1 MTKVDIISGFLGAG
15 KTTLIKKLLKEVY
28 ANQQVVLIENEFGE
42 IGIDG
47 GFLKEAGINITE
59 MNSGCI
65 CCSLVGDFGKALK
78 EVTEKYHPDRIIIE
92 PSGVGKLSDVR
103 KAVEDAADAAHLEVN
118 SLITVANASKI
129 KMYMRTFGE
138 FYNNQVENAGAIILS
153 RTQNLTEEKQ
163 MEAAAL
169 VREKNPN
176 AVIIT
181 TPWDDLTGQQI
192 LDAIEGTHSLA
203 KELME
208 EAGLSNDH
216 PVFHPVSDTAADKL
230 RDEMLRLT
238 QYPDNSRPLGIIGQ
252 LYLIMD
258 ALIQGSSNKKRLQ
271 GGKLSRFY
279 AQEAL
284 SFIEQNYTLP
294 ITVEDM
300 ANRCNLD
307 RSYFGKVFKDMTGQS
322 PQDFLIR
329 YRMSKATTLLTSTSL
344 SIGDISVQVGYP
356 NQLHFSRAFRNIYGM
371 SPRQYRQQNKLL
383 S

>member
-1 MTKVDIISGFLGAG
+1 MSDSIFHIFSDELFLDLTVYQYGYEKCEPLHSYGPFVRNHYLFHYVISGKGMLSVTEENGSSVYQIGPRSGFLIDPGRINVYGADQ
-15 KTTLIKKLLKEVY
+15 KFPREYVW
-28 ANQQVVLIENEFGE
+28 VEF
-42 IGIDG
+42 DG
-47 GFLKEAGINITE
+47 LRA
-59 MNSGCI
+59 
-65 CCSLVGDFGKALK
+65 
-78 EVTEKYHPDRIIIE
+78 R
-92 PSGVGKLSDVR
+92 
-103 KAVEDAADAAHLEVN
+103 
-118 SLITVANASKI
+118 
-129 KMYMRTFGE
+129 
-138 FYNNQVENAGAIILS
+138 
-153 RTQNLTEEKQ
+153 
-163 MEAAAL
+163 
-169 VREKNPN
+169 
-176 AVIIT
+176 
-181 TPWDDLTGQQI
+181 
-192 LDAIEGTHSLA
+192 
-203 KELME
+203 ELME

>member
-1 MTKVDIISGFLGAG
+1 MIKTMSDSIFHIFSDERFLDLTVYQYGYEKCEPLHSYGPFVRNHYLFHYIISGKGML
-15 KTTLIKKLLKEVY
+15 
-28 ANQQVVLIENEFGE
+28 
-42 IGIDG
+42 
-47 GFLKEAGINITE
+47 
-59 MNSGCI
+59 S
-65 CCSLVGDFGKALK
+65 
-78 EVTEKYHPDRIIIE
+78 VTEKDDNAVYHMEAHSGFLIE
-92 PSGVGKLSDVR
+92 PGRINLYSADQKFPWEYVW
-103 KAVEDAADAAHLEVN
+103 VEFDGL
-118 SLITVANASKI
+118 
-129 KMYMRTFGE
+129 R
-138 FYNNQVENAGAIILS
+138 
-153 RTQNLTEEKQ
+153 
-163 MEAAAL
+163 
-169 VREKNPN
+169 
-176 AVIIT
+176 
-181 TPWDDLTGQQI
+181 
-192 LDAIEGTHSLA
+192 A

-208 EAGLSNDH
+208 EAGLSND
-216 PVFHPVSDTAADKL
+216 
-230 RDEMLRLT
+230 LT

-284 SFIEQNYTLP
+284 SFIEQNYALP

-307 RSYFGKVFKDMTGQS
+307 RSYFGKVFKDMIGQS

-329 YRMSKATTLLTSTSL
+329 YRMSKATSLLTSTSL

>member
-1 MTKVDIISGFLGAG
+1 MIKTMSDSIFHIFSDERFLDLTVYQYGYEKCEPLHSYGPFVRNHYLFHYIISGKGML
-15 KTTLIKKLLKEVY
+15 
-28 ANQQVVLIENEFGE
+28 
-42 IGIDG
+42 
-47 GFLKEAGINITE
+47 
-59 MNSGCI
+59 S
-65 CCSLVGDFGKALK
+65 
-78 EVTEKYHPDRIIIE
+78 VTEKADNAVYH
-92 PSGVGKLSDVR
+92 
-103 KAVEDAADAAHLEVN
+103 
-118 SLITVANASKI
+118 
-129 KMYMRTFGE
+129 
-138 FYNNQVENAGAIILS
+138 
-153 RTQNLTEEKQ
+153 
-163 MEAAAL
+163 MEAHSGFLSEPGRINLYSADQ
-169 VREKNPN
+169 KF
-176 AVIIT
+176 
-181 TPWDDLTGQQI
+181 PWEYVWVEFDGLR
-192 LDAIEGTHSLA
+192 A

-216 PVFHPVSDTAADKL
+216 PVFHPISDTAADKL

-307 RSYFGKVFKDMTGQS
+307 RSYFGKVFKDMIGQS

-329 YRMSKATTLLTSTSL
+329 YRMSKATSLLTSTSL

>member
-1 MTKVDIISGFLGAG
+1 MSDSIFHIFSDELFLDLTVYQYGYEKCEPLHSYGPFVRNHYLFHYVISGKGMLSVTEENGSSVYQIGPRSGFLIDPGR
-15 KTTLIKKLLKEVY
+15 INVY
-28 ANQQVVLIENEFGE
+28 CADQKFPWEYVWVEF
-42 IGIDG
+42 DG
-47 GFLKEAGINITE
+47 LRA
-59 MNSGCI
+59 
-65 CCSLVGDFGKALK
+65 
-78 EVTEKYHPDRIIIE
+78 R
-92 PSGVGKLSDVR
+92 
-103 KAVEDAADAAHLEVN
+103 
-118 SLITVANASKI
+118 
-129 KMYMRTFGE
+129 
-138 FYNNQVENAGAIILS
+138 
-153 RTQNLTEEKQ
+153 
-163 MEAAAL
+163 
-169 VREKNPN
+169 
-176 AVIIT
+176 
-181 TPWDDLTGQQI
+181 
-192 LDAIEGTHSLA
+192 
-203 KELME
+203 ELME

>member
-1 MTKVDIISGFLGAG
+1 MLERGKKDREQVEFVVIDELVPREHLLRKIDAAVDFERLYEMVEPLYSEDNGRPSIDPVVLFKMVLIQHLYGLPSLRRTADDVSANICYRWFLGYTLQEETPHFSTVSYNFRHRFTAETVDQVFAWILSEVADAG
-15 KTTLIKKLLKEVY
+15 YLSPRAV
-28 ANQQVVLIENEFGE
+28 F
-42 IGIDG
+42 IDG
-47 GFLKEAGINITE
+47 THIK
-59 MNSGCI
+59 
-65 CCSLVGDFGKALK
+65 
-78 EVTEKYHPDRIIIE
+78 
-92 PSGVGKLSDVR
+92 
-103 KAVEDAADAAHLEVN
+103 
-118 SLITVANASKI
+118 ANANTKKQVKEQIPAASKH
-129 KMYMRTFGE
+129 Y
-138 FYNNQVENAGAIILS
+138 
-153 RTQNLTEEKQ
+153 
-163 MEAAAL
+163 
-169 VREKNPN
+169 
-176 AVIIT
+176 
-181 TPWDDLTGQQI
+181 
-192 LDAIEGTHSLA
+192 A

-216 PVFHPVSDTAADKL
+216 PIFHPISDTAANKL

-307 RSYFGKVFKDMTGQS
+307 RSYFGKVFKDMIGQS

-329 YRMSKATTLLTSTSL
+329 YRMSKATSLLTSTSL

>member
-1 MTKVDIISGFLGAG
+1 MSDSIFHIFSDERFLDLTVYQYGYEKCDPLHSYGPFVRNHYLFHYVISGKGMLSVTEENGSSVYQIGPRSGFLIDPGR
-15 KTTLIKKLLKEVY
+15 INVY
-28 ANQQVVLIENEFGE
+28 CADQKFPWEYVWVEF
-42 IGIDG
+42 DG
-47 GFLKEAGINITE
+47 LRA
-59 MNSGCI
+59 
-65 CCSLVGDFGKALK
+65 
-78 EVTEKYHPDRIIIE
+78 R
-92 PSGVGKLSDVR
+92 
-103 KAVEDAADAAHLEVN
+103 
-118 SLITVANASKI
+118 
-129 KMYMRTFGE
+129 
-138 FYNNQVENAGAIILS
+138 
-153 RTQNLTEEKQ
+153 
-163 MEAAAL
+163 
-169 VREKNPN
+169 
-176 AVIIT
+176 
-181 TPWDDLTGQQI
+181 
-192 LDAIEGTHSLA
+192 
-203 KELME
+203 ELME

-216 PVFHPVSDTAADKL
+216 PVFHPVSDAAADKL

-307 RSYFGKVFKDMTGQS
+307 RSYFGKVFKDMIGQS

-329 YRMSKATTLLTSTSL
+329 YRMSKATSLLTSTNL

>member
-1 MTKVDIISGFLGAG
+1 MSDSIFHIFSDELFLDLTVYQYGYEKCEPLHSYGPFVRNHYLFHYVISGKGMLSVTEENGSSVYQIGPRSGFLIDPGRINVYGADQ
-15 KTTLIKKLLKEVY
+15 KFPWEYVW
-28 ANQQVVLIENEFGE
+28 VEF
-42 IGIDG
+42 DG
-47 GFLKEAGINITE
+47 LRA
-59 MNSGCI
+59 
-65 CCSLVGDFGKALK
+65 
-78 EVTEKYHPDRIIIE
+78 R
-92 PSGVGKLSDVR
+92 
-103 KAVEDAADAAHLEVN
+103 
-118 SLITVANASKI
+118 
-129 KMYMRTFGE
+129 
-138 FYNNQVENAGAIILS
+138 
-153 RTQNLTEEKQ
+153 
-163 MEAAAL
+163 
-169 VREKNPN
+169 
-176 AVIIT
+176 
-181 TPWDDLTGQQI
+181 
-192 LDAIEGTHSLA
+192 
-203 KELME
+203 ELME

>member
-1 MTKVDIISGFLGAG
+1 MSDSIFHIFSDELFLDLTVYQYGYEKCEPLHSYGPFVRNHYLFHYVISGKGMLSVTEENGSSVYQIGPRSGFLIDPGR
-15 KTTLIKKLLKEVY
+15 INVY
-28 ANQQVVLIENEFGE
+28 CADQKFPWEYVWVEF
-42 IGIDG
+42 DG
-47 GFLKEAGINITE
+47 LRA
-59 MNSGCI
+59 
-65 CCSLVGDFGKALK
+65 
-78 EVTEKYHPDRIIIE
+78 R
-92 PSGVGKLSDVR
+92 
-103 KAVEDAADAAHLEVN
+103 
-118 SLITVANASKI
+118 
-129 KMYMRTFGE
+129 
-138 FYNNQVENAGAIILS
+138 
-153 RTQNLTEEKQ
+153 
-163 MEAAAL
+163 
-169 VREKNPN
+169 
-176 AVIIT
+176 
-181 TPWDDLTGQQI
+181 
-192 LDAIEGTHSLA
+192 
-203 KELME
+203 ELME

-307 RSYFGKVFKDMTGQS
+307 RSYFGKIFKDMIGQS

-329 YRMSKATTLLTSTSL
+329 YRMSKATSLLTSTSL

>member
-1 MTKVDIISGFLGAG
+1 MSDSIFHIFSDKRFLDLTVYQYGYEKCEPLHSYGPFVRNHYLFHYIISGKGMLSVTEEDGSS
-15 KTTLIKKLLKEVY
+15 VY
-28 ANQQVVLIENEFGE
+28 Q
-42 IGIDG
+42 IGPRS
-47 GFLKEAGINITE
+47 GFLIDPGRINVYSADQKFPWE
-59 MNSGCI
+59 Y
-65 CCSLVGDFGKALK
+65 VW
-78 EVTEKYHPDRIIIE
+78 
-92 PSGVGKLSDVR
+92 
-103 KAVEDAADAAHLEVN
+103 VEFDGL
-118 SLITVANASKI
+118 
-129 KMYMRTFGE
+129 R
-138 FYNNQVENAGAIILS
+138 
-153 RTQNLTEEKQ
+153 
-163 MEAAAL
+163 
-169 VREKNPN
+169 
-176 AVIIT
+176 
-181 TPWDDLTGQQI
+181 
-192 LDAIEGTHSLA
+192 A

-216 PVFHPVSDTAADKL
+216 PVFHPVSVIAADQL
-230 RDEMLRLT
+230 RDAMLRLT

-258 ALIQGSSNKKRLQ
+258 ALIQGSANKKRLQ

-284 SFIEQNYTLP
+284 SFIEQNYALP

-307 RSYFGKVFKDMTGQS
+307 RSYFGKVFKDMIGQS

-329 YRMSKATTLLTSTSL
+329 YRMSKATSLLVSTSL

>member
-1 MTKVDIISGFLGAG
+1 MSDSIFHIFSDELFLDLTVYQYGYEKCDPLHSYGPFVRNHYLFHYVISGKGMLSVTEENGSSVYQIGPRSGFL
-15 KTTLIKKLLKEVY
+15 
-28 ANQQVVLIENEFGE
+28 
-42 IGIDG
+42 IDPG
-47 GFLKEAGINITE
+47 RINIYCADQKFPWE
-59 MNSGCI
+59 Y
-65 CCSLVGDFGKALK
+65 VW
-78 EVTEKYHPDRIIIE
+78 
-92 PSGVGKLSDVR
+92 
-103 KAVEDAADAAHLEVN
+103 VEFDGLRA
-118 SLITVANASKI
+118 
-129 KMYMRTFGE
+129 R
-138 FYNNQVENAGAIILS
+138 
-153 RTQNLTEEKQ
+153 
-163 MEAAAL
+163 
-169 VREKNPN
+169 
-176 AVIIT
+176 
-181 TPWDDLTGQQI
+181 
-192 LDAIEGTHSLA
+192 
-203 KELME
+203 ELME

-230 RDEMLRLT
+230 RDEMLCLT

-307 RSYFGKVFKDMTGQS
+307 RSYFGKVFKDMIGQS

-329 YRMSKATTLLTSTSL
+329 YRMSKATSLLTSTSL
-344 SIGDISVQVGYP
+344 SIGDISIQVGYP